1 MFCIKS
7 WSAKLQVAV
16 KRSGVKSAIF
26 PSVSRLHVCLARWR
40 GARKCVI
47 VTSAWWAPPV
57 RPARCLTGSPWACL
71 SLQPTRLLLFPAQ
84 CYVLLS
90 KYVRGK
96 KKKNLSVH
104 LSVSQ
109 VISPLA
115 GARVSG
121 FGLRAVFSQSLSI
134 IRILKGQCKAVSAVL
149 NLHDGYSVCMI

>member
-1 MFCIKS
+1 M
-7 WSAKLQVAV
+7 LEE
-16 KRSGVKSAIF
+16 
-26 PSVSRLHVCLARWR
+26 
-40 GARKCVI
+40 
-47 VTSAWWAPPV
+47 
-57 RPARCLTGSPWACL
+57 
-71 SLQPTRLLLFPAQ
+71 
-84 CYVLLS
+84 
-90 KYVRGK
+90 

-149 NLHDGYSVCMI
+149 NLHDGYSVCMT